1 MPNSAM
7 WTGGSVTV
15 RSALP
20 SLVTSTTVPVSAMA
34 MFAPLMPTTA
44 SMNFWR
50 REMRAWCWMA
60 STVGSVPKTRAASSL
75 VRWMAGAMMCEG
87 RVPVSWTMRSPRS
100 VSTTSI
106 PSDSRYG
113 LSSISSEAIDLT
125 LVTTGRTPAPGACSA
140 AAFQHSWPMMS
151 RASAA
156 SAAKCTCPP
165 TASSRSANWRASSGR
180 RSRLA
185 RRLCLRSSRPLVKS
199 KSAKPASRR
208 PRIPVI
214 ADVSARCRFSS
225 LSAWRTRPEKWSLLS
240 GTRRLRRRFVDRFGY
255 GGGAFHR
262 RQAYGSDADDRPVF
276 AAGLDHRVRMGQH
289 RRPRQL
295 LVAGRDL
302 HRWTETVERSREH
315 RRHQSVLARERRHG
329 FERASRAAQM
339 QLLGVA
345 QQGVQLDQRDR
356 RDRVLAQRL
365 HRVGQ
370 PAELVAARPIEVAA
384 EVLVGVAILQVT
396 GELARHRQPSVAEP
410 RLIGPDRGE
419 QSPHLVAQL
428 AADPVGVD
436 ESAVARVA
444 IREQSLQRAGGM
456 STQVGQRMAPR
467 RVEIRHR
474 QRSIPR

>member
-7 WTGGSVTV
+7 CTGGSVTV

-60 STVGSVPKTRAASSL
+60 STVGSVPNTLAASSL

-125 LVTTGRTPAPGACSA
+125 LVTTGRTPAPRACSA
-140 AAFQHSWPMMS
+140 AAFQQSW
-151 RASAA
+151 
-156 SAAKCTCPP
+156 
-165 TASSRSANWRASSGR
+165 
-180 RSRLA
+180 SRLA

-214 ADVSARCRFSS
+214 AEVSARCRFSS

-396 GELARHRQPSVAEP
+396 GELGRHRQPSVAEA

-428 AADPVGVD
+428 AADPVRVD

-467 RVEIRHR
+467 RVEICHR